1 MPLRYKNLLI
11 LTAVLAGGVLLT
23 GCDESQRYGQGSI
36 GQTRP
41 SYTVS
46 MNELASK
53 LGLSMRK
60 AGSPYFELGNAKN
73 TVRLFMYQGG
83 HVYVNGK
90 SVASVSNVTEISGQY
105 YVPELLV
112 PKIRSHLIPAN
123 SLPPPVYQPYQ
134 PPKRYGSGLV
144 VIDPGHGGTDP
155 GAISYLGYH
164 EKVLNL
170 KIARKLAAYL
180 RQAGVKVVMTRDS
193 DVYPTLEERAALANR
208 LNADLFVSVHNN
220 TNHTRNTRGYT
231 VYIAR
236 SASRNSKKV
245 GRAIEGT
252 MGRTG
257 LRSLGMRN
265 EDYRVLKNTKCPA
278 VLVECGHISNP
289 SEAALLEDARFQDK
303 IARAIADGIL
313 EYL

>member
-11 LTAVLAGGVLLT
+11 LTTILAGGVLLT
-23 GCDESQRYGQGSI
+23 GCGEPQRSASGKTGRI
-36 GQTRP
+36 RP

-46 MNELASK
+46 INELASK
-53 LGLSMRK
+53 LGLSVRK
-60 AGSPYFELGNAKN
+60 AGCPYFELGNAKN
-73 TVRLFMYQGG
+73 TVRLFMYKGG
-83 HVYVNGK
+83 HIYVNGK
-90 SVASVSNVTEISGQY
+90 SVGTVSNVTEISGQY

-112 PKIRSHLIPAN
+112 PKIRGYLIADNFIP
-123 SLPPPVYQPYQ
+123 LPGYQPYET
-134 PPKRYGSGLV
+134 PKRYGSGVV

-155 GAISYLGYH
+155 GATSYLGYY
-164 EKVLNL
+164 EKEINL
-170 KIARKLAAYL
+170 KISLKLASYL
-180 RQAGVKVVMTRDS
+180 RQGGIEVVMTRDS
-193 DVYPTLEERAALANR
+193 DVYPTLEDRAALANR
-208 LNADLFVSVHNN
+208 IDPDLFVSIHNN

-236 SASRNSKKV
+236 SASQNSKKA

-252 MGRTG
+252 MGQTG

-289 SEAALLEDARFQDK
+289 TEAAMLEDGRFQDN